1 MVKAKEIRQR
11 SLERVQEVVHAS
23 LVASRQSEQCK
34 GTVLLRCRDITLLS
48 ELRIILLAVNV

>member
-23 LVASRQSEQCK
+23 LGLHHGNQNDVK
-34 GTVLLRCRDITLLS
+34 
-48 ELRIILLAVNV
+48 ELFYLDAAISHYYPNCALFY